1 MQKNETLK
9 TIASLRTTHWGFSEK
24 KVSREDIETIVE
36 HSLRTAN
43 SDNLTDYSVIVVD
56 DPETLQK
63 ITGGESSGSSGVC
76 LVYAV
81 DHTRIVRCAEA
92 LGYRDFYPTNRLYNF
107 LISLYDVHAAAQTAV
122 VAAKSMGIDSLVTN
136 FSHRHHPEEIKKLLH
151 MPEKYCFPVIQ
162 VVLGYSERPVEET
175 TGRLSK
181 KHVIHYGT
189 YRPVEEIDTQET
201 IREMDGVYPGYI
213 SEKYPHALD
222 WYFNEWLL
230 EWYDEETHRE
240 LVESLCR
247 SGLICREDLALMGK
261 MAAEAGRAKPQKG

>member
-24 KVSREDIETIVE
+24 KVSREDIETIIE

-122 VAAKSMGIDSLVTN
+122 IAAKSMEIDSLVTN
-136 FSHRHHPEEIKKLLH
+136 FSHRHHPEKIKIL
-151 MPEKYCFPVIQ
+151 FPCDSGSIGIFGKARGRNHRQ
-162 VVLGYSERPVEET
+162 VVEKARDPLWHIQAC
-175 TGRLSK
+175 GRDR
-181 KHVIHYGT
+181 HAG
-189 YRPVEEIDTQET
+189 D
-201 IREMDGVYPGYI
+201 YPGNGWSLPRLYFREI
-213 SEKYPHALD
+213 S
-222 WYFNEWLL
+222 
-230 EWYDEETHRE
+230 
-240 LVESLCR
+240 SC
-247 SGLICREDLALMGK
+247 SGLVFQRVASGMV
-261 MAAEAGRAKPQKG
+261 R